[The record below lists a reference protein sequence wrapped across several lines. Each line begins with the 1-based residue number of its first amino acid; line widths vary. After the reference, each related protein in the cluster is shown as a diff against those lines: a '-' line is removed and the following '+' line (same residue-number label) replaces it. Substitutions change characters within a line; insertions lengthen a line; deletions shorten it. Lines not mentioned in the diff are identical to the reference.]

1 MYIKAQIYS
10 RSQIIFQNW
19 RIALEYSA
27 TYSQELDNPK
37 IHQQPMTGDYGNE
50 KICETKKNLH
60 KWIDKNT
67 LKILNVKMFFIKTNF
82 QMLHFSKLDR
92 LMQK

>member
-50 KICETKKNLH
+50 KICETKKKLH
-60 KWIDKNT
+60 KWIDKKHVKNFECQ
-67 LKILNVKMFFIKTNF
+67 NVFYKN
-82 QMLHFSKLDR
+82 KLSDASF
-92 LMQK
+92 L